1 MTDNSKDNAH
11 PQKIP
16 KLQVPEAPGDTL
28 QRIFGTSQVFYS
40 MSDMKA
46 RMTGSTVPV
55 KVKEYYHQ
63 GHVCLEQEDW
73 EMAVLF
79 FSRALHLDPQ
89 LVDFYVFRAEA
100 FIQLCDFSSALQNLR
115 RAYSYQPDN
124 TKYLERLAFVLYL
137 QGQCLYELCDFQ
149 EALYVFLQAS
159 DLQPQNPSFSYRC
172 IACLLALK
180 RHQDCLSLITREV
193 KQGRAS
199 ADVYILRARIYNF
212 FQKAKLCYQDLRSA
226 LLFDPMHPQ
235 AKGLLQMMVDQ
246 AKQSLQDASILA
258 VQGKL
263 HRALR
268 RISCAIENN
277 PLDPN
282 LFLFRGTLYRR
293 LQQFDPAV
301 EDFLKA
307 LDMVTD
313 SQDSLVQKVQ
323 RQLLLTYND
332 FAVHCY
338 TQGAYQEG
346 VLLLNKAIRDE
357 QNEKGL
363 YINRGDC
370 FFQLGNLSF
379 AEADYKQALALSP
392 HDEGANIR
400 MGVLQEKMGFC
411 EQTRRQ
417 FQMAEEHFTS
427 AIKHNPDKAQYYLHR
442 AKSRQLLQNT
452 LGARQ
457 DVATVLLLNPSQPK
471 MAPLMNNLFPGM
483 TVEEVLHSQVAH
495 LAKLQLRR
503 TIESS
508 PRTSHPQ
515 SIVAQRLM
523 ERQKARALLESWN
536 QKHPFSEIPEEEV
549 AIFQTPQDETLE
561 DKTKVKREEAE
572 EKKVKIPRKVT
583 SLSDSY
589 VDQSSSGS
597 VFSILSMSTF
607 VSETTTSQEYWSS
620 SNTAVTSSE
629 YSQPKSSQPRKQ
641 AMTTTTSS
649 QGLSRAPKVIQF
661 SDLNQCVIETT
672 PPCSQKRHSSKAEAP
687 QSPKPKPK
695 KTGPPRSPGKQGPG
709 QSCRVTEAPEGP
721 KSSKKRADLSP
732 RQRVRRA
739 KAVRAQSWKVKS
751 QKSAKTSSKTLL
763 PHGRGG
769 SNSSEAQSQSSGPS
783 KAEEASSYT
792 ESTATSS
799 SKADT
804 FSDPSSHLGRPKHSQ
819 DQSLSPGKA
828 ELSPTPS
835 HSAAP

>member
-1 MTDNSKDNAH
+1 MDNAH

>member
-1 MTDNSKDNAH
+1 MADNSSKDNAH

-16 KLQVPEAPGDTL
+16 KLQVSEAPGDTL

-89 LVDFYVFRAEA
+89 LTSMFSVRRPSSSSVTSPLPSRTCAGPTPTNQIIPSTWSGWPSCSTYRASA
-100 FIQLCDFSSALQNLR
+100 CMSCVTSRKPCTSSCRPLTSSPR
-115 RAYSYQPDN
+115 
-124 TKYLERLAFVLYL
+124 TRLSAT
-137 QGQCLYELCDFQ
+137 D
-149 EALYVFLQAS
+149 
-159 DLQPQNPSFSYRC
+159 
-172 IACLLALK
+172 ACLLALK

-226 LLFDPMHPQ
+226 LLFDPTHPQ

-417 FQMAEEHFTS
+417 FQMAEEHFTA

-515 SIVAQRLM
+515 SIVVQRLM

-561 DKTKVKREEAE
+561 DKTEVKREEAE

-629 YSQPKSSQPRKQ
+629 YSLPKSSQPRKQ
-641 AMTTTTSS
+641 AMTTTTS
-649 QGLSRAPKVIQF
+649 QGLSKAPKVIQF
-661 SDLNQCVIETT
+661 SDLNQSVIETT

-687 QSPKPKPK
+687 QGPKPKPK
-695 KTGPPRSPGKQGPG
+695 KTGPPRSPGKQGPS

-721 KSSKKRADLSP
+721 KSGKKRADLSP

-739 KAVRAQSWKVKS
+739 KAVRAQSWRAKS
-751 QKSAKTSSKTLL
+751 QKSAKTLL

-804 FSDPSSHLGRPKHSQ
+804 FSDPSSHLSRPKHSQ

>member
-1 MTDNSKDNAH
+1 MTDDSKEPDNAH
-11 PQKIP
+11 SQKIP
-16 KLQVPEAPGDTL
+16 KLQVPEAPENTM

-40 MSDMKA
+40 VSDMKA
-46 RMTGSTVPV
+46 RLTGSTVPV

-63 GHVCLEQEDW
+63 GHMCLEQEDW
-73 EMAVLF
+73 EMAVLY

-89 LVDFYVFRAEA
+89 LTSMFSVRRPSSNSVTSPLPSRTCAGPTPTNQIIPNTWNGWPLCCTYRASA
-100 FIQLCDFSSALQNLR
+100 CMSCVTSRKPCTSSCRPLTSSPRTLL
-115 RAYSYQPDN
+115 SVTD
-124 TKYLERLAFVLYL
+124 
-137 QGQCLYELCDFQ
+137 
-149 EALYVFLQAS
+149 
-159 DLQPQNPSFSYRC
+159 
-172 IACLLALK
+172 ACLLALK

-226 LLFDPMHPQ
+226 LLFDPTHPQ

-417 FQMAEEHFTS
+417 FQMAEEHFTA
-427 AIKHNPDKAQYYLHR
+427 AIRHNPDKAQYYLHR

-457 DVATVLLLNPSQPK
+457 DVATVLLLNPNQPK

-495 LAKLQLRR
+495 LARLQLRQ

-536 QKHPFSEIPEEEV
+536 QKHPFTEIPEEEV

-561 DKTKVKREEAE
+561 DKTELEREEAE

-589 VDQSSSGS
+589 VDQTSSGS
-597 VFSILSMSTF
+597 VFSILSMSTL
-607 VSETTTSQEYWSS
+607 VSETSTSQEYWSS

-629 YSQPKSSQPRKQ
+629 YSLPKSSQPRKQ
-641 AMTTTTSS
+641 AMTTT

-661 SDLNQCVIETT
+661 SDLNQSVTETT
-672 PPCSQKRHSSKAEAP
+672 PPCSQRHYSSKAEAP
-687 QSPKPKPK
+687 QGPKPKPK
-695 KTGPPRSPGKQGPG
+695 KTGPPHSPGKQGPS
-709 QSCRVTEAPEGP
+709 QSCRVTEATEGP
-721 KSSKKRADLSP
+721 KSRKNRADLTP

-739 KAVRAQSWKVKS
+739 KALRAQSWRVKS

-763 PHGRGG
+763 SHGRGG
-769 SNSSEAQSQSSGPS
+769 SRSSEAQGQSSGPS
-783 KAEEASSYT
+783 KAEEASSST

-799 SKADT
+799 SKTDT
-804 FSDPSSHLGRPKHSQ
+804 ILDLSSHLSKPKNSQ
-819 DQSLSPGKA
+819 DQSLSPRKA

>member
-1 MTDNSKDNAH
+1 MTDNSEEPDNAH
-11 PQKIP
+11 SQKIP
-16 KLQVPEAPGDTL
+16 KLQVPETPENTM

-40 MSDMKA
+40 VSDMKA

-63 GHVCLEQEDW
+63 GHMCLEQEDW
-73 EMAVLF
+73 EMAVLY

-89 LVDFYVFRAEA
+89 LTSMFSVRRPSSNSVTSPLPSRTCAGPTPTNQIIPNTWNGWPLCSTYRASA
-100 FIQLCDFSSALQNLR
+100 CMSCVTSRKPCMSSCRPLTSSPRTLL
-115 RAYSYQPDN
+115 SVTD
-124 TKYLERLAFVLYL
+124 
-137 QGQCLYELCDFQ
+137 
-149 EALYVFLQAS
+149 
-159 DLQPQNPSFSYRC
+159 
-172 IACLLALK
+172 ACLLALK

-226 LLFDPMHPQ
+226 LLFDPTHPQ

-246 AKQSLQDASILA
+246 AKQSLQDASTLA

-417 FQMAEEHFTS
+417 FQMAEEHFTA

-442 AKSRQLLQNT
+442 AKSRQLLRNT

-457 DVATVLLLNPSQPK
+457 DVATVLLLNPNQPK

-495 LAKLQLRR
+495 LARLQLRQ

-523 ERQKARALLESWN
+523 ERQKARALVESWN
-536 QKHPFSEIPEEEV
+536 KKHPFNEIPEEEV

-561 DKTKVKREEAE
+561 DKTELEREEAE
-572 EKKVKIPRKVT
+572 EKKVKMPRKVI

-589 VDQSSSGS
+589 VDQTSSGS
-597 VFSILSMSTF
+597 VFSILSMSTL
-607 VSETTTSQEYWSS
+607 VSETSTSQEYWSS

-629 YSQPKSSQPRKQ
+629 YSLPKSSQPRKQ
-641 AMTTTTSS
+641 ATTTTTT

-661 SDLNQCVIETT
+661 SDLNQSVIETT
-672 PPCSQKRHSSKAEAP
+672 PPCSQRRHSSKAEAP
-687 QSPKPKPK
+687 QGPKPKPK
-695 KTGPPRSPGKQGPG
+695 KTGPPQSPGKQGPS
-709 QSCRVTEAPEGP
+709 QSYRVTEATEGP
-721 KSSKKRADLSP
+721 KSSKNRADLSP

-739 KAVRAQSWKVKS
+739 KAVRAQSWRVKS

-763 PHGRGG
+763 SHGRGG
-769 SNSSEAQSQSSGPS
+769 NRSSEAQGQSSGPS
-783 KAEEASSYT
+783 KAEEASSST
-792 ESTATSS
+792 ESTTTSS
-799 SKADT
+799 SRTDAILDL
-804 FSDPSSHLGRPKHSQ
+804 SSHLSKPKNSQ
-819 DQSLSPGKA
+819 DQSLSPRKA

>member
-1 MTDNSKDNAH
+1 
-11 PQKIP
+11 
-16 KLQVPEAPGDTL
+16 
-28 QRIFGTSQVFYS
+28 